1 MFPKIEKPG
10 FISNQPNVKD
20 VKCQNFKKDQIIKK
34 KVKTLP
40 LEKKSS
46 ISVLMV

>member
-20 VKCQNFKKDQIIKK
+20 VKCQNFKKKSNY
-34 KVKTLP
+34 
-40 LEKKSS
+40 KKSKDFAP
-46 ISVLMV
+46 